1 MSTIIIPGETDLMLR
16 SSTEQNDH
24 SGTCVQQF
32 GCAKKSKRRR
42 KKKKNGKEE
51 VKLSVCRRH
60 NLIYKNPSKINKYC
74 WG

>member
-1 MSTIIIPGETDLMLR
+1 MTTLERVFNSLDALR
-16 SSTEQNDH
+16 RAREEE
-24 SGTCVQQF
+24 
-32 GCAKKSKRRR
+32 
-42 KKKKNGKEE
+42 KKKNGKEE